1 MPDDFTQKGFNYQPI
16 LNKREDSMA
25 HQIGPDGKPIPHSFK
40 EHSDNS
46 LLNHY
51 RQTFLENRYGYYN

>member
-1 MPDDFTQKGFNYQPI
+1 MPEDLTQKGFNYQPGY
-16 LNKREDSMA
+16 LNKDQDEKA
-25 HQIGPDGKPIPHSFK
+25 HTIGPDGRPIPHSFK

-51 RQTFLENRYGYYN
+51 K

>member
-1 MPDDFTQKGFNYQPI
+1 MPDDMTQKGFNYQLN

-51 RQTFLENRYGYYN
+51 R

>member
-1 MPDDFTQKGFNYQPI
+1 MPDDMTQKGFNYQLN

-25 HQIGPDGKPIPHSFK
+25 HQIGPDGKRIPHSFK
-40 EHSDNS
+40 EQSDNS

-51 RQTFLENRYGYYN
+51 R